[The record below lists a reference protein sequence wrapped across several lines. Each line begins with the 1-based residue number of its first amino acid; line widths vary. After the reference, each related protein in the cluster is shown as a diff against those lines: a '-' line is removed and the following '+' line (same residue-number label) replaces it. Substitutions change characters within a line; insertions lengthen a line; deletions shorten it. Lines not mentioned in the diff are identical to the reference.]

1 MASSNVNIKM
11 GVTGV
16 SEFKRGMKQSEDSI
30 KSLENISNQVSFENL
45 TRGIDKV
52 VTSLESGARAALN
65 LGKRIMDSA
74 KGSTGFADEVKT
86 IVDQYSDMG
95 LTADSYQRMKKVEA
109 FIDTPV
115 DAILTAKQRMSRA
128 AASSTGKKTLEETLG
143 IGLSGQNT
151 EDLFWEVGDALMNMG
166 EAFDKESAAQT
177 VFGRSWR
184 ELMPLFKA
192 GRDEYNRSMA
202 EQNVLTDDQIDK
214 LGAADDAIQSF
225 EQQVELLKNQFWAE
239 NADKITE
246 MLGWIIDNKEA
257 VVGALTAIA
266 GAFGALKLAD
276 VALHLGE
283 IVTGFKGLGLGGTA
297 KTAGKAASKATT
309 AAAGSAGAMG
319 TGWSM
324 MGGLSTFGP
333 IAAMVAAG
341 KAGWEMIQAN
351 LKDIELNKVYGD
363 NSGQGGSFDTMSDTA
378 WRRAF
383 EYWQIYSDQSKWGTE
398 EAFNS
403 RDALYEQLASEG
415 FTMTEDAVS
424 LLENAFENYLN
435 ETDPDGLVAKMT
447 EKFDR
452 MSAVSDETSTELSNI
467 RATNVDLAKAASD
480 MTTMAASLPAN
491 LSKAV
496 ASAVSGVK
504 IVINSGAIDTIG
516 RQINTRLGRTL
527 AEL

>member
-30 KSLENISNQVSFENL
+30 KSLENISNQVSFDNL

-52 VTSLESGARAALN
+52 VSSLESGAKAALN
-65 LGKRIMDSA
+65 MGKRILDSA

-95 LTADSYQRMKKVEA
+95 LTSDSYQRMKKVEA

-128 AASSTGKKTLEETLG
+128 AASSSGIKTLEETLG
-143 IGLSGQNT
+143 IKLNGQNT

-192 GRDEYNRSMA
+192 GRDEYNRSLS
-202 EQNVLTDDQIDK
+202 EQNVLTDDQINK

-225 EQQVELLKNQFWAE
+225 EQQVELLKNQFWAD

-246 MLGWIIDNKEA
+246 MLGWVIDNKEA

-266 GAFGALKLAD
+266 GAFSALKLAD
-276 VALHLGE
+276 VALNLGK
-283 IVTGFKGLGLGGTA
+283 IVTGFKGLGLGGA
-297 KTAGKAASKATT
+297 AGAATKAAPKVAT

-319 TGWSM
+319 SGLSLS
-324 MGGLSTFGP
+324 GLSTFAP
-333 IAAMVAAG
+333 FAALIAAG
-341 KAGWEMIQAN
+341 KAGWDMVQAN
-351 LKDIELNKVYGD
+351 LKDAELNKVYGD
-363 NSGQGGSFDTMSDTA
+363 NSGKGGSFDTMSDTA

-383 EYWQIYSDQSKWGTE
+383 EYWQIYNDQSKWGTE

-403 RDALYEQLASEG
+403 RDALYDQLASEG

-424 LLENAFENYLN
+424 LLENAFDNYLN
-435 ETDPDGLVAKMT
+435 ETDPAGLVAKMT

-452 MSAVSDETSTELSNI
+452 MSAVSEETSTELSNI
-467 RATNVDLAKAASD
+467 RSANADLVKAASD
-480 MTTMAASLPAN
+480 MTTMASSLPAN
-491 LSKAV
+491 LSRAV
-496 ASAVSGVK
+496 ASAVSNVK

-527 AEL
+527 MEQ

>member
-30 KSLENISNQVSFENL
+30 KSLENISNQVSFDNL

-52 VTSLESGARAALN
+52 VSSLESGAKAALN
-65 LGKRIMDSA
+65 MGKRILESA

-95 LTADSYQRMKKVEA
+95 LTSDSYQRMKKVEA

-128 AASSTGKKTLEETLG
+128 AASSGGIKTLEETLG
-143 IGLSGQNT
+143 IKLNGQNT
-151 EDLFWEVGDALMNMG
+151 EDLFWEVGDALMSMG
-166 EAFDKESAAQT
+166 EAFDKESAAQK

-192 GRDEYNRSMA
+192 GRNEYEQSLA
-202 EQNVLTDDQIDK
+202 EQNVLTDDQINK

-225 EQQVELLKNQFWAE
+225 EQQVELLKNQFWAD

-246 MLGWIIDNKEA
+246 MLGWVIDNKEA
-257 VVGALTAIA
+257 VVGALTSIA
-266 GAFGALKLAD
+266 GAFSALKLAD
-276 VALHLGE
+276 VALNLGK
-283 IVTGFKGLGLGGTA
+283 IVTGFKGLGLGGA
-297 KTAGKAASKATT
+297 AGAATKAAPKVAT

-319 TGWSM
+319 SGLSLS
-324 MGGLSTFGP
+324 GLSTFAP
-333 IAAMVAAG
+333 FAALIAAG
-341 KAGWEMIQAN
+341 KAGWDMVQAN
-351 LKDIELNKVYGD
+351 LKDAELNKVYGD
-363 NSGQGGSFDTMSDTA
+363 NSGKGGSFDTMSDTA

-383 EYWQIYSDQSKWGTE
+383 EYWQIYNDQSKWGTE

-403 RDALYEQLASEG
+403 RDALYDQLASEG

-424 LLENAFENYLN
+424 LLENAFDNYLN

-452 MSAVSDETSTELSNI
+452 MSAVSEETSTELSNI
-467 RATNVDLAKAASD
+467 RSANADLVKAASD
-480 MTTMAASLPAN
+480 MTTMASSLPAN

-496 ASAVSGVK
+496 ASAVSNVK

-527 AEL
+527 MEQ

>member
-30 KSLENISNQVSFENL
+30 KSLENISNQVSFDNL

-52 VTSLESGARAALN
+52 VSSLESGAKAALN
-65 LGKRIMDSA
+65 MGKQILDSA

-95 LTADSYQRMKKVEA
+95 LTSDSYQRMKKVEA

-128 AASSTGKKTLEETLG
+128 AASSSGIKTLEETLG
-143 IGLSGQNT
+143 IKLNGQNT

-192 GRDEYNRSMA
+192 GRDEYNRSLS
-202 EQNVLTDDQIDK
+202 EQNVLTDDQINK

-225 EQQVELLKNQFWAE
+225 EQQVELLKNQFWAD

-246 MLGWIIDNKEA
+246 MLGWVIDNKEA

-266 GAFGALKLAD
+266 GAFSALKLAD
-276 VALHLGE
+276 VALNLGK
-283 IVTGFKGLGLGGTA
+283 IVTGFKGLGLGGATGA
-297 KTAGKAASKATT
+297 ATKAAPKVAT

-319 TGWSM
+319 SGLSLS
-324 MGGLSTFGP
+324 GLSTFAP
-333 IAAMVAAG
+333 FAALIAAG
-341 KAGWEMIQAN
+341 KAGWDMVQAN
-351 LKDIELNKVYGD
+351 LKDAELNKVYGD
-363 NSGQGGSFDTMSDTA
+363 NSGKGGSFDTMSDTA

-383 EYWQIYSDQSKWGTE
+383 EYWQIYNDQSKWGTE

-403 RDALYEQLASEG
+403 RDALYDQLASEG

-452 MSAVSDETSTELSNI
+452 MSAVSEETSTELSNI
-467 RATNVDLAKAASD
+467 RSANADLVKAASD
-480 MTTMAASLPAN
+480 MTTMASSLPAN
-491 LSKAV
+491 LSRAV
-496 ASAVSGVK
+496 ASAVSNVK

-527 AEL
+527 MEQ